1 MADKDVDWRLD
12 AYLESHHDTLTD
24 EESDTVNKWTEH
36 GGCYWHDVVGC
47 VCDEDADGPSD
58 ADEGL

>member
-24 EESDTVNKWTEH
+24 EESDTVNGYEH
-36 GGCYWHDVVGC
+36 CYCCWHDVAGC
-47 VCDEDADGPSD
+47 VCDEADDGPSD